1 MTMRQPPLDQHSTV
15 WRVALFILIVAAI
28 IWLGATITRAL
39 IGNDLLRTDTKTL
52 TLSINDALS
61 PDAQREAFRLLSI
74 CSVTI
79 LGSYAVTLISSIVFL
94 AASPF
99 GLKQHGWLMMS
110 AILFYLFVPVEAW
123 TLYLDWKM
131 IYLEFFTTEGL
142 ERFQELF
149 LARVGALA
157 GAPTVASLCYF
168 TIIGLAVFQPM
179 KKSPTV

>member
-1 MTMRQPPLDQHSTV
+1 MTMRQPPLDQHFTL
-15 WRVALFILIVAAI
+15 WRVALFILVVAGI
-28 IWLGATITRAL
+28 IWLGATFTRAL
-39 IGNDLLRTDTKTL
+39 IGNDLLRTDTETL
-52 TLSINDALS
+52 TLSINDDLS

-79 LGSYAVTLISSIVFL
+79 LGSYVVTLVSSIVFL
-94 AASPF
+94 ATSPF
-99 GLKQHGWLMMS
+99 RMKHHGWLMMS

-157 GAPTVASLCYF
+157 GAPTIASLCYF
-168 TIIGLAVFQPM
+168 TIIGLAVFQPL
-179 KKSPTV
+179 KKVPAI